1 MRKVRVQIVNIAGV
15 EGKGPTKKEAREDA
29 ERQIRYAVEGDY
41 TPSALSFR
49 GRTMLVWRSIGG
61 YCSAFVY
68 PEHQGDIGAICYHSS
83 VDSKQKVLQSCKL
96 SLAELGWNG
105 VEEGSPYLDNAADQD
120 DFRRW
125 VRFQQAYAVAREQGL
140 GDSDAHRAAC
150 AA

>member
-1 MRKVRVQIVNIAGV
+1 MRKPRIQTISLFGI
-15 EGKGPTKKEAREDA
+15 EGKGATKREAREDA
-29 ERQIRYAVEGDY
+29 ERIIRYAFEGDY
-41 TPSALSFR
+41 TPLTLSFR

-68 PEHQGDIGAICYHSS
+68 PEHQGEIGAICYHSS
-83 VDSKQKVLQSCKL
+83 VDSKQKVLQSCRV
-96 SLAELGWNG
+96 SLAQLGWDG
-105 VEEGSPYLDNAADQD
+105 AEDDSPFLSTPAEQD

-125 VRFQQAYAVAREQGL
+125 VRFQRAYAVAREQGL